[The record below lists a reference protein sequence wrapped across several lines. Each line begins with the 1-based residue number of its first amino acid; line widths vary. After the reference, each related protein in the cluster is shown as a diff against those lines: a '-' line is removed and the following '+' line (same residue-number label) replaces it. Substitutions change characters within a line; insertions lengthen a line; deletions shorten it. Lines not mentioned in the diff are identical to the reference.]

1 MQLLKLVIDL
11 DAIASSIRSDFL
23 GLFVVEV

>member
-11 DAIASSIRSDFL
+11 DAIANSILSDFR